1 MQAPEFGR
9 TVLIELNLAN
19 NFTTQVNLTAPIKS
33 NAGKLFLKVASTEN
47 LPLKVEGLNMILYEI
62 QIVNNVNTVVKS
74 NVLYSHP
81 NVCYPVL
88 ESEIRSFK
96 VSAINT
102 SSQVQI
108 ITILF
113 QFFDSPPIPI

>member
-1 MQAPEFGR
+1 
-9 TVLIELNLAN
+9 
-19 NFTTQVNLTAPIKS
+19 
-33 NAGKLFLKVASTEN
+33 
-47 LPLKVEGLNMILYEI
+47 MILYEI